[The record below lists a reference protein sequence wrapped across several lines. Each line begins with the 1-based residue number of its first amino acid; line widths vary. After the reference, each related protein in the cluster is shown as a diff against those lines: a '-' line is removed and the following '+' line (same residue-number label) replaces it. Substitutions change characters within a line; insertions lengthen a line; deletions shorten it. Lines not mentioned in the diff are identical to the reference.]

1 MAGGICAPGA
11 ISVNSKDQ
19 RADRNQSYEEL
30 RRIDNSSTFVRRRLS
45 GFNQEHQKRTQ
56 KWPEGQSDEGCGIAA
71 PSLFYETDE
80 IGTSKTSEVSNG
92 VDEGNGDGSHIA

>member
-19 RADRNQSYEEL
+19 RADRNQSMEL
-30 RRIDNSSTFVRRRLS
+30 RRIDNSSALLCRRLS

-56 KWPEGQSDEGCGIAA
+56 KWPEGQSDKGCGIAA
-71 PSLFYETDE
+71 PSLFYEAYDIRTC
-80 IGTSKTSEVSNG
+80 KTSEVSNG
-92 VDEGNGDGSHIA
+92 VDEGNGDGRHIA

>member
-1 MAGGICAPGA
+1 MAGGICEPGS

-30 RRIDNSSTFVRRRLS
+30 RRIDNSSALLCRRLS

-56 KWPEGQSDEGCGIAA
+56 KWPEGQSDKGCGIAA
-71 PSLFYETDE
+71 PCLFYEAYE
-80 IGTSKTSEVSNG
+80 IGTCKTSKVSNG
-92 VDEGNGDGSHIA
+92 VDESNGDGRHIA